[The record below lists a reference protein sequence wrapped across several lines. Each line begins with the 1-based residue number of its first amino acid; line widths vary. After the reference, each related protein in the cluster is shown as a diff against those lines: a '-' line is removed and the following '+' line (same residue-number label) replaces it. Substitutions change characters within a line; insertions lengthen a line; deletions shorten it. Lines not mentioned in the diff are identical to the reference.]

1 MYRFTIVVCLIFPV
15 LFASLALAGIP
26 KLINYQGMLTESDG
40 YTPVADGTYNINFKI
55 YNASSGGDKRWEETQ
70 TDVAV
75 TNGLFNVILGGATV
89 GGIDLDFSEEYW
101 LDVTVE
107 GEQMG
112 ERLRFTSVGYAYRAR
127 IADSATVAV
136 SAPTGGGWTD
146 DGSVV
151 RLAWAKDSV
160 GIGTTA
166 PEFKLDVHSSG
177 TAIRGRTS
185 GGPFNNGVYGRATSN
200 GFGVLGTSSSGHG
213 VHGAS
218 TSGYAGYFDGPKN
231 YFSGKVGIGT
241 TAPLTT
247 AHVRG
252 SSLSLLSGELW
263 YDEFILEDADA
274 ILGLYSGT
282 TGPAGSA
289 ITFGE
294 VSGGALADKWAI
306 IRETSGGGKGLRIT
320 YGTGKDQ
327 FVNPTMMYLD
337 SLGNVGIGTRT
348 PGAKLGVNGDLKV
361 TGAYKGDISSSSG
374 SDGAPFPRPAYDSG
388 WQTINPGETI
398 ELTHNIGGDVDN
410 YVVDLQ
416 FWRSTYGIHTINYGG
431 NTWSMLEDMFF
442 QGAWYKFL
450 TTSIIKIFRS
460 IDDWDIHK
468 VRVRIWVYE

>member
-1 MYRFTIVVCLIFPV
+1 MYRFAIVVCLI
-15 LFASLALAGIP
+15 LLLWLTTLCLADIP
-26 KLINYQGMLTESDG
+26 KLINYQGMLTNEYGEPLTGMYDI
-40 YTPVADGTYNINFKI
+40 TFKI
-55 YNASSGGDKRWEETQ
+55 YNASSEGIKRWEETQ

-75 TNGLFNVILGGATV
+75 TDGLFNVILGGATV
-89 GGIDLDFSEEYW
+89 DGIDLDFSEEYW
-101 LDVTVE
+101 LDITVGAE
-107 GEQMG
+107 HMP
-112 ERLRFTSVGYAYRAR
+112 ERLRFTSVGYAYRAK

-136 SAPTGGGWTD
+136 SASAGGGWTD

-160 GIGTTA
+160 GIGTTD
-166 PEFKLDVHSSG
+166 PEYKLHVQSSG
-177 TAIRGRTS
+177 VAIHGRTS
-185 GGPFNNGVYGRATSN
+185 GGPWSPGVYGWATSD

-231 YFSGKVGIGT
+231 YFSGDVGIGT

-282 TGPAGSA
+282 SGPAGSA

-294 VSGGALADKWAI
+294 VAGGALADKWAI
-306 IRETSGGGKGLRIT
+306 IRETAGGGKGLRIT

-327 FVNPTMMYLD
+327 FVNPNMMYLD
-337 SLGNVGIGTRT
+337 SLGNVGVGTRT
-348 PGAKLGVNGDLKV
+348 PGAKLGVDGDLKV
-361 TGAYKGDISSSSG
+361 TGAYKGDIESTSG

-388 WQTINPGETI
+388 WRSIATGATL
-398 ELTHNIGGDVDN
+398 ELTHDIGGDRDN

-416 FWRSTYGIHTINYGG
+416 FWDSNMGINTCAYGG
-431 NTWSMLEDMFF
+431 DNFEWSNDLVYK
-442 QGAWYKFL
+442 GAYYKSL
-450 TTSIIKIFRS
+450 TTSVIQIYRRP
-460 IDDWDIHK
+460 DDYYADK
-468 VRVRIWVYE
+468 VRVRIWVYN